1 MKKYQGLRIL
11 SSSMNDS
18 YSRAELYV
26 AFENE
31 VFAKS
36 KEMDISML
44 RETLRHMDDRPDDEV
59 APRAS
64 WVWQRILQKLQEE
77 RKVFALGLTRRGFAI
92 LVAIMILLLAM
103 TALAVVLLS
112 PKQVVEA
119 VAVPI
124 AQSNDLD
131 WRVDREYSSEEL
143 AELIRVCNENGI
155 DMEENSQIMK
165 AIHSNEGY
173 DEEETVMAI
182 CRIAFDGPYGEW
194 KISERNW
201 FQSIVEQLG
210 YGNASYED
218 EPGPADLMEEDARD
232 ILFHAIGGIT
242 NQNLPL
248 NDHQGLYTFHLSYNA
263 DPDVDGAV
271 WVMTYQDMQ
280 NDNREYIAALD
291 RQGNVLSVTEVK
303 HNYQRNDQNMAV
315 FTLTEKDAVQLA
327 AKGLQQS
334 TGYDVPVTDEKQYH
348 RFVMKKG
355 LAGQIPVWD
364 IHFNSIT
371 LDWGH
376 CEVLVNDATG
386 ETRIIT
392 ADVGP
397 LTADN
402 IMVRYSTAYGWYGE
416 WSQERW
422 GQLSRDLQ
430 DLEADFFE
438 GRVLKATSY
447 IPESAGK
454 LSRSQAEKAAYQASG
469 IRNGETNC
477 AVLID
482 ASPNP
487 VWKFRL
493 IPYDE
498 TYPESIVVE
507 IDAVTGEMLD
517 QEYYK
522 SDHYDLCPPY
532 QMYTLHRTWARM
544 MLDEIGAI
552 QLAGLAVLNKY
563 GNMALDKPED
573 ELPIWNEQF
582 WKPDV
587 IDLNVHFIAQMDEL
601 PDYIVKL
608 NQDGIPDQVNRKH
621 NVKPTTKTGGK

>member
-11 SSSMNDS
+11 SPSMNDS

-124 AQSNDLD
+124 AQSNDLN

-143 AELIRVCNENGI
+143 AELIRTCNENGI

-218 EPGPADLMEEDARD
+218 EPGPVDLMEEDARD
-232 ILFHAIGGIT
+232 ILFHAIGDIT

-263 DPDVDGAV
+263 DPDVNGAV

-303 HNYQRNDQNMAV
+303 HNYQRNDQNMAA

-364 IHFNSIT
+364 IHFNSNT

-402 IMVRYSTAYGWYGE
+402 IMVRYSAAYGWYGE

-422 GQLSRDLQ
+422 VQLSNNLQ
-430 DLEADFFE
+430 DLEAKTFD

-447 IPESAGK
+447 IHEDTGL
-454 LSRSQAEKAAYQASG
+454 LSRNEAEKAAYQASR
-469 IRNGETNC
+469 IQNGDTSC
-477 AVLID
+477 AVLIN
-482 ASPNP
+482 ALPNP
-487 VWKFRL
+487 IWKFRI

-498 TYPESIVVE
+498 SYPESIVIE
-507 IDAVTGEMLD
+507 IDAATGEVLD

-522 SDHYDLCPPY
+522 SDNTDLCPSY
-532 QMYTLHRTWARM
+532 QIYTLHRTWARM
-544 MLDEIGAI
+544 ILDEKGAI
-552 QLAGLAVLNKY
+552 PLAGLAVLFKY
-563 GNMALDKPED
+563 GDMTQDRPEN
-573 ELPIWNEQF
+573 ELSIWNEKY

-587 IDLNVHFIAQMDEL
+587 KGLTVCFVAQVDDL
-601 PDYIVKL
+601 PDYMVQL
-608 NQDGIPDQVNRKH
+608 NENGIPIYTEQKCDKSL
-621 NVKPTTKTGGK
+621 